1 MIKVAILKET
11 KNPPDK
17 RVVITPTIATLIS
30 KKFQNVDLIVQSSEI
45 RCFADQ
51 EYIQNSIKVSE
62 KVDEADILIGVKEV
76 KTHTL
81 LANKM
86 YLFFSHV
93 AKKQPYNRT
102 LLQTILQKNIT
113 LIDYEYLLNSKNVRV
128 VAFGRWAG
136 IVGAYNAIKMLG
148 IKTNQFSVPNA
159 SELKDLGELKK
170 IISQIKI
177 LPTKI
182 LITGEG
188 RVASGA
194 LEVLSLLNLQKVS
207 AQDFLHKT
215 FDKAVVCQIGPQD
228 YVERKDGNPFELAH
242 FFAFPEMYK
251 STFLPF
257 TKVTELYIPC
267 HFWDNRSPS
276 FITQADMQATD
287 FAIKA
292 IADVSCDLQIP
303 IASSIKAS
311 TIAEPYYDYNPFTGK
326 EENAFSSQKN
336 ITVMAVDNLPGS
348 LPRDASE
355 DFALA
360 LLNEV
365 FPALFNKMDTEM
377 IQNATIAKNGKLTER
392 FAYLQDYVDE
402 L

>member
-276 FITQADMQATD
+276 FITQADMQVTD